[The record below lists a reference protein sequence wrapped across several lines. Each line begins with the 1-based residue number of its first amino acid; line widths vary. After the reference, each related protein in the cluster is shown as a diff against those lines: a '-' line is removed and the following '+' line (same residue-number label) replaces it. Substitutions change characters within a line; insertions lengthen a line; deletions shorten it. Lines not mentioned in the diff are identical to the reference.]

1 MVEEQDHTGS
11 RESTLK
17 RMDST
22 TFADMVKGD
31 KNKGNEEEVSTKWF
45 GNQNIMWVQFGS
57 ESTVRALYRGL
68 AKLKINNMK
77 LLPYVL
83 HGFVKEIETLR

>member
-45 GNQNIMWVQFGS
+45 GNQNIMWV
-57 ESTVRALYRGL
+57 
-68 AKLKINNMK
+68 
-77 LLPYVL
+77 
-83 HGFVKEIETLR
+83 